1 MVKYVGLLTVHW
13 IHRCQI
19 HWFLFYKYEYLL
31 FWYINYYVEQN
42 KPLAMYFA
50 EFNICT
56 FDRTETRPWTAWW
69 VSDVIVV
76 SQKEKQDQEGEEA
89 DHHCDKCSYST
100 GRKCCGGLVHDGI
113 GMIQDALLLMWGIK
127 IIIKLIDIKGELNQN
142 CELG

>member
-89 DHHCDKCSYST
+89 DHHRVATSQAGSAVEDLCMMEYAWYRMHCFW
-100 GRKCCGGLVHDGI
+100 RVR
-113 GMIQDALLLMWGIK
+113 GIK